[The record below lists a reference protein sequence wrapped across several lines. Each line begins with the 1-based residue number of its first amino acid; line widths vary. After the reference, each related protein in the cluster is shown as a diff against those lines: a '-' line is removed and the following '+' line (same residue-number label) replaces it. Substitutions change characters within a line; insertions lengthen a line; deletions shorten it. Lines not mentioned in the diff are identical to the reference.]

1 MNRNVNVQV
10 DASKRCGSQD
20 HLWRWIGYDECNYTY
35 IPEGKELLRKFAALG
50 DAPYYFRTHFMFCT
64 GNCHGTYKFGSTN
77 IYWEDAEGN
86 SVYDF
91 TYYDKIMDSYM
102 EAGNKPFVELGFM
115 PKALVD
121 DQLSDAGERKLGY
134 NQYKEVGWTCP
145 PKDYEKWHAFIKAVI
160 SHLAEQ

>member
-1 MNRNVNVQV
+1 MNKKVNIQV
-10 DASKRCGSQD
+10 DASKRCGTQE

-77 IYWEDAEGN
+77 IYWEDPEGN

-102 EAGNKPFVELGFM
+102 EAGHKPFVELGFM
-115 PKALVD
+115 PQALVD
-121 DQLSDAGERKLGY
+121 EKYLLPK
-134 NQYKEVGWTCP
+134 KETG
-145 PKDYEKWHAFIKAVI
+145 II
-160 SHLAEQ
+160 SIRTWGGRARRRIVRNGAIL